1 MLLLLKTSSRKKSS
15 KHSRKHSSKHKSKKY
30 NSTKHY
36 KQHYKLGK
44 QKKMPYGKHSYDGHQ
59 PMPVGSFPVA
69 AFAPAPPMAP
79 PMAFGRPLGHN
90 NPVKRHS
97 SKRNLKG
104 DLEKVLQK
112 VKKVQSNKKVMKYKQ
127 RLDKCMANASCD
139 VNDKQCIKTHCNKE
153 LKKYTKRFNK
163 EYKKME

>member
-15 KHSRKHSSKHKSKKY
+15 KHSRKHSSKRKTKKY

-36 KQHYKLGK
+36 KIGK
-44 QKKMPYGKHSYDGHQ
+44 YPYNGSPKIGHPQ
-59 PMPVGSFPVA
+59 PPIAVG
-69 AFAPAPPMAP
+69 PPPLMAY
-79 PMAFGRPLGHN
+79 GRPLGYHN
-90 NPVKRHS
+90 LGKRHS

-112 VKKVQSNKKVMKYKQ
+112 VRKVQSNKKVMKYKQ
-127 RLDKCMANASCD
+127 RLDKCMANASCY
-139 VNDKQCIKTHCNKE
+139 VNNNQCIKTHCNKE

-163 EYKKME
+163 EYKKVDHN

>member
-15 KHSRKHSSKHKSKKY
+15 KHSRKHSSKRKTKKY

-36 KQHYKLGK
+36 KIGK
-44 QKKMPYGKHSYDGHQ
+44 YPYNGSPKIGHPQ
-59 PMPVGSFPVA
+59 PPIAVGPTPVPPITVG
-69 AFAPAPPMAP
+69 PAPLMAY
-79 PMAFGRPLGHN
+79 GRQLGL
-90 NPVKRHS
+90 PKLVTRHS

-112 VKKVQSNKKVMKYKQ
+112 VRKVQSNKKVMKYKQ

-139 VNDKQCIKTHCNKE
+139 VNNNQCIKTHCNKE

-163 EYKKME
+163 EYKKVDHN

>member
-1 MLLLLKTSSRKKSS
+1 MLLLLKTSSKKKSS

-36 KQHYKLGK
+36 KKHYKLGK
-44 QKKMPYGKHSYDGHQ
+44 HPYDGHQ
-59 PMPVGSFPVA
+59 P
-69 AFAPAPPMAP
+69 FALPAPPMP
-79 PMAFGRPLGHN
+79 LGRPLGHN
-90 NPVKRHS
+90 NPGKRHS

-139 VNDKQCIKTHCNKE
+139 VNDKQCITTHCNKE
-153 LKKYTKRFNK
+153 LKKYTKHFNK
-163 EYKKME
+163 EYKKVEHN